1 MLDMKILTVCYGYA
15 VAAQQS
21 NANATGSGGSGS
33 GSGANIPDIPIV
45 TEPDYPER
53 VPTVPSLAGS
63 MFARNHAHGTSER
76 SNKLAVAP
84 LLDVSN
90 SGADDG
96 FLNSFFLNKNTHT
109 NQKKLQANKTKI
121 ILSACVRMNW
131 SIAHGIIQ
139 FIDSKSQYSEI
150 QEYWPEH

>member
-1 MLDMKILTVCYGYA
+1 MNGPSIQKCGTCLNESACMMLDMKNFNCMYGDA

-21 NANATGSGGSGS
+21 NANAAGSGGSGS
-33 GSGANIPDIPIV
+33 NIPDIPIV

-53 VPTVPSLAGS
+53 VPTVPSMGGS
-63 MFARNHAHGTSER
+63 MFARNHAHGTNER

-96 FLNSFFLNKNTHT
+96 YF
-109 NQKKLQANKTKI
+109 
-121 ILSACVRMNW
+121 
-131 SIAHGIIQ
+131 
-139 FIDSKSQYSEI
+139 
-150 QEYWPEH
+150 

>member
-1 MLDMKILTVCYGYA
+1 MQSIGRQFKNVCICNACVMLNMLILTVCGCA

-21 NANATGSGGSGS
+21 NVNATGSGGS

-53 VPTVPSLAGS
+53 VPTVPSMGGS
-63 MFARNHAHGTSER
+63 MFARNHAHGTNER

-96 FLNSFFLNKNTHT
+96 LFHSFFL
-109 NQKKLQANKTKI
+109 
-121 ILSACVRMNW
+121 
-131 SIAHGIIQ
+131 
-139 FIDSKSQYSEI
+139 
-150 QEYWPEH
+150 

>member
-1 MLDMKILTVCYGYA
+1 MYGAWYEDFNCIYGYA
-15 VAAQQS
+15 VTAQQS
-21 NANATGSGGSGS
+21 NANVTGSGGS

-53 VPTVPSLAGS
+53 VPTVPSMGGS

-96 FLNSFFLNKNTHT
+96 LF
-109 NQKKLQANKTKI
+109 
-121 ILSACVRMNW
+121 
-131 SIAHGIIQ
+131 
-139 FIDSKSQYSEI
+139 
-150 QEYWPEH
+150 